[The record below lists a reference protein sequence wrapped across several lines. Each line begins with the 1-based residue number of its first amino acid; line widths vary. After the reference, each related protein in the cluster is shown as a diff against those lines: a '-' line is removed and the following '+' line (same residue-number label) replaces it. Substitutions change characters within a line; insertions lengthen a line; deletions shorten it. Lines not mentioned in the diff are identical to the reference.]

1 MSLVHEPNADER
13 GGAKPAKMVSDGTL
27 GEKYES
33 EVVR

>member
-13 GGAKPAKMVSDGTL
+13 GGAKPAKIVSDGTL